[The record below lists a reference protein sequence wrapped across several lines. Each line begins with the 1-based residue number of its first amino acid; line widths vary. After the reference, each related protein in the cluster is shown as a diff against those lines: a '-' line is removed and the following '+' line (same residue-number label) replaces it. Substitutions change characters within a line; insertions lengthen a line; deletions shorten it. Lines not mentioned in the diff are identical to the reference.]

1 MIVCSHYIANN
12 NNIERVYAMIVM
24 NLGGSECF
32 V

>member
-1 MIVCSHYIANN
+1 MIVCSHYIAN

-24 NLGGSECF
+24 NLGGSECL